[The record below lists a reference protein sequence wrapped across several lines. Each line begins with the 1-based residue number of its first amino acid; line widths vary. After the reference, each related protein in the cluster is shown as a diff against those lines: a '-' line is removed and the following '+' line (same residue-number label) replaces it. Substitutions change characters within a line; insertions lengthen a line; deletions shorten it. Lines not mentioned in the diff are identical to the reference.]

1 MLLLERF
8 REWQRTRNMRNRKR
22 VIHTMEPHS
31 MERLILSLT
40 VLLENDIVTRG
51 KVQLTRP
58 HLKDINDALTFHRNE
73 MDKVITLGER
83 PRELPEELKGNMN
96 ETEVVWLDK
105 FYLFH
110 YKEAKVGIEETI
122 QLLGQLIL
130 LRGDLS
136 DGMKE
141 RFDYRIRKI
150 LKQLEPIV
158 EHYIQLK

>member
-8 REWQRTRNMRNRKR
+8 REWQRKRSIRNRKR

-31 MERLILSLT
+31 MERLILSLV

-51 KVQLTRP
+51 KVKLTRP
-58 HLKDINDALTFHRNE
+58 HLKNINDALIFHRNE

-83 PRELPEELKGNMN
+83 PRELPEELKGNTN
-96 ETEVVWLDK
+96 ETEIVWLDK

-110 YKEAKVGIEETI
+110 YNEAKVGVEETI
-122 QLLGQLIL
+122 QILGQLTIL
-130 LRGDLS
+130 RNDLT
-136 DGMKE
+136 DGMKD

-158 EHYIQLK
+158 EHYIQL